1 MSDKATSVHNE
12 HPTAIEE
19 LRARLAEAEE
29 TLRAI
34 RQGEV
39 DAVLVTDGTGDR
51 VYTLRSA
58 DAPYR
63 ALVEQMQEGAA
74 TVNKDGAIIYSNRR
88 FAELLDVPLQRVVGA
103 SIDQFVQPSDRRL

>member
-1 MSDKATSVHNE
+1 MRLPDS
-12 HPTAIEE
+12 IE

-34 RQGEV
+34 RHGEV
-39 DAVLVTDGTGDR
+39 DALLIVDGRGDR

-63 ALVEQMQEGAA
+63 ALVEQMQEGAVTLNA
-74 TVNKDGAIIYSNRR
+74 KGDIVYC
-88 FAELLDVPLQRVVGA
+88 
-103 SIDQFVQPSDRRL
+103 QPQLRTIWWRHRSSR